1 MLKLGC
7 HVDQWNCWAEVGGV
21 HEMTDERKAKMVKDG
36 GDCDWSWFGFEGEEM
51 VVRISANVGFSGWEG
66 E

>member
-1 MLKLGC
+1 
-7 HVDQWNCWAEVGGV
+7 
-21 HEMTDERKAKMVKDG
+21 MTDERKAKMVKDG